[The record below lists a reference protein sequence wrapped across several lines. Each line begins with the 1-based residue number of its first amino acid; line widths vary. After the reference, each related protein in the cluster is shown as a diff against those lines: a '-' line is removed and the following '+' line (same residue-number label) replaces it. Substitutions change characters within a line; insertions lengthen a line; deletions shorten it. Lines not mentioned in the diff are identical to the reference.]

1 MFVIIM
7 VSGSSLCYLSD
18 FLYLYE
24 GLFIESLF
32 IIAIVL
38 KTISCI
44 LYFTV
49 SHRKNPYPVVALGL
63 INLPLKIWEYVN
75 MRVKTIFY
83 PFEHCSPNQ
92 DIIPWCVIWCIYQG
106 SFRKSSYINKCVF
119 CLFYWLKILG
129 NTNKRL
135 PLLFMKMLSF
145 Y

>member
-1 MFVIIM
+1 M

-49 SHRKNPYPVVALGL
+49 SHRKNPYPVVA
-63 INLPLKIWEYVN
+63 
-75 MRVKTIFY
+75 
-83 PFEHCSPNQ
+83 Q
-92 DIIPWCVIWCIYQG
+92 DDI
-106 SFRKSSYINKCVF
+106 YINKN
-119 CLFYWLKILG
+119 I
-129 NTNKRL
+129 
-135 PLLFMKMLSF
+135 MKSVKF
-145 Y
+145 DCFIVQSY

>member
-1 MFVIIM
+1 MFVIIT

-49 SHRKNPYPVVALGL
+49 SHRKNPYPVVALRPVYLEPCGVAGRA
-63 INLPLKIWEYVN
+63 EG
-75 MRVKTIFY
+75 
-83 PFEHCSPNQ
+83 E
-92 DIIPWCVIWCIYQG
+92 G
-106 SFRKSSYINKCVF
+106 E
-119 CLFYWLKILG
+119 G
-129 NTNKRL
+129 E
-135 PLLFMKMLSF
+135 
-145 Y
+145 